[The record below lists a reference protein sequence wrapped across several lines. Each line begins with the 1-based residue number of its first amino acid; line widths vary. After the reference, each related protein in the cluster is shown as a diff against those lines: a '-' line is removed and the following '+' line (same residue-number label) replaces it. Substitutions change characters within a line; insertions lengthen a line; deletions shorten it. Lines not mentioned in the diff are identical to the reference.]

1 LVGFNSGVEIGQ
13 LLLVVAVL
21 PLAFLARHTLLYRHA
36 FMPVG
41 STAVALLATWW
52 LLVRMTD
59 ASLG

>member
-1 LVGFNSGVEIGQ
+1 VEIGQ

-21 PLAFLARHTLLYRHA
+21 PFAFLARHTLLYRHA
-36 FMPVG
+36 FMRVG

-52 LLVRMTD
+52 LLVRMTG